1 MIYNLL
7 IHKGVGLTTEER
19 ASLPVRF
26 NNPFSYIPCRLCREA
41 AGQVLEYLQGR
52 TGWAAELQG
61 GKMFGVL
68 VVETREG
75 ELGYLAAYS
84 GNLQG
89 KNDWEFFVPPVY
101 DILLPDEFFKVG
113 EREISALNCR
123 IAAAEVS
130 GELVALR
137 REIASVQV
145 RFAEEIAR
153 LKEIYA
159 AGKRERE
166 RLRREL
172 EDEAAGGD
180 TAVAGVAG
188 AEVAGVVALGGEPAG
203 REAASEKA
211 AAGKGEILARMVKE
225 SQFQK
230 AEIKRAERRMREA
243 LEPLRGRL
251 VGIMDEIEGMKEL
264 RKVKSAVLQEEIFRH
279 FVFLNARGEKKDLL
293 EIFKDY
299 YSGETVLPPGGAGEC
314 AAPKLLQYAYLHG
327 MRPVAMGEFWY
338 GDSPKGEIR
347 RHGEFYPSCKG
358 KCAPILGFML
368 QGLDVDE
375 AGVHSSYG
383 QAGAFS
389 LHCQNVSMALYGQ
402 DDSLALHGQ
411 ADSLEILYSD
421 EHILAVDKPAG
432 VLSVPGK
439 DSATLYPVPE
449 CTCTRSSSVPVLGD
463 RVTCQNAVYKEID
476 VLKLLSFKSGFSE
489 GKFYVVHRLD
499 MHTSGVLLLARSEE
513 VYKRLQSQFAA
524 REVEKVYYAV
534 LEGEVSE
541 SGCGSAVSWDAGV
554 GSGYGTGSVVGRGGI
569 ISLPLLPDYNNRPA
583 QIVDFEHGR
592 ESVTRFRILK
602 IEQGRTFVEFRPLT
616 GRTHQ
621 LRVHSAHKYGLN
633 APIVGDLLYGT
644 PAERLMLHAYSVKF
658 YHPVLGTP
666 VEIVSP
672 VPEWALVITAPV
684 PGGFHR

>member
-19 ASLPVRF
+19 DSLPVRF
-26 NNPFSYIPCRLCREA
+26 NNPFSYIPCGLCREA
-41 AGQVLEYLQGR
+41 AGQVMEYLQGR
-52 TGWAAELQG
+52 TDWEAELQG

-75 ELGYLAAYS
+75 ELGYLAAFS

-89 KNDWEFFVPPVY
+89 RNNWEFFVPPVY
-101 DILLPDEFFKVG
+101 DLLLPDEFFKVG

-123 IAAAEVS
+123 IASAEAS
-130 GELVALR
+130 GELAALR
-137 REIASVQV
+137 EEITSVQGSFEV
-145 RFAEEIAR
+145 EIAR

-166 RLRREL
+166 RLRGEL
-172 EDEAAGGD
+172 EDERAVGEAAGVES
-180 TAVAGVAG
+180 AAGVM
-188 AEVAGVVALGGEPAG
+188 
-203 REAASEKA
+203 AAPGD
-211 AAGKGEILARMVKE
+211 AAGKSAVGDAAVGKGELLARMVRE

-230 AEIKRAERRMREA
+230 AEIKRAEKRMREA

-251 VGIMDEIEGMKEL
+251 AAVMNEIEGMKEL
-264 RKVKSAVLQEEIFRH
+264 RKVKSAALQEEIFRH
-279 FVFLNARGEKKDLL
+279 FVFFNARGEKRDLL

-299 YSGETVLPPGGAGEC
+299 YSGEAVLPPGGAGEC

-347 RHGEFYPSCKG
+347 HHGEFYPSCKG

-383 QAGAFS
+383 QAG
-389 LHCQNVSMALYGQ
+389 
-402 DDSLALHGQ
+402 
-411 ADSLEILYSD
+411 SLEILYSD
-421 EHILAVDKPAG
+421 EHILAVNKPAG

-439 DSATLYPVPE
+439 DSAALYPVPE
-449 CTCTRSSSVPVLGD
+449 CTCTRSSGVPVPGD
-463 RVTCQNAVYKEID
+463 RVSTKDSISQGID
-476 VLKLLSFKSGFSE
+476 VFKLLSFSE
-489 GKFYVVHRLD
+489 CSAEEKLYVVHRLD
-499 MHTSGVLLLARSEE
+499 MHTSGVLLLARSEG
-513 VYKRLQSQFAA
+513 VYKELQRQFAA

-534 LEGEVSE
+534 LEGEVTE
-541 SGCGSAVSWDAGV
+541 SGCGSAISWDAGA
-554 GSGYGTGSVVGRGGI
+554 GSGSVVGRGGI

-583 QIVDFEHGR
+583 QIVNLEQGK
-592 ESVTRFRILK
+592 EAVTRFRILK
-602 IEQGRTFVEFRPLT
+602 IENGRTYVEFRPVT

-621 LRVHSAHKYGLN
+621 LRVHSAHRYGLN

-658 YHPVLGTP
+658 LHPVLGTP
-666 VEIVSP
+666 VEIVST
-672 VPEWALVITAPV
+672 VPEWAFYSVGQQV
-684 PGGFHR
+684 

>member
-19 ASLPVRF
+19 DSLPVRF
-26 NNPFSYIPCRLCREA
+26 NNPFSYIPCGLCREA
-41 AGQVLEYLQGR
+41 AGQVMEYLQGR
-52 TGWAAELQG
+52 TDWEAELQG

-68 VVETREG
+68 VVETPEG
-75 ELGYLAAYS
+75 ELGYLAAFS

-89 KNDWEFFVPPVY
+89 RNNWEFFVPPVY
-101 DILLPDEFFKVG
+101 DLLLPDEFFKVG

-123 IAAAEVS
+123 IASAEAS
-130 GELVALR
+130 GELAALR
-137 REIASVQV
+137 EEITSVQG
-145 RFAEEIAR
+145 RFEEEIAR

-166 RLRREL
+166 RLRGEL
-172 EDEAAGGD
+172 EDER
-180 TAVAGVAG
+180 AVG
-188 AEVAGVVALGGEPAG
+188 EVAGGAAG
-203 REAASEKA
+203 VESAAGVMA
-211 AAGKGEILARMVKE
+211 APGDAAGKSAAGDAAVGKGELLARMVRE

-230 AEIKRAERRMREA
+230 AEIKRAEKRMREA
-243 LEPLRGRL
+243 LEPLQGRL
-251 VGIMDEIEGMKEL
+251 AAVMGEIEGMKEL
-264 RKVKSAVLQEEIFRH
+264 RKVKSAALQEEIFRH
-279 FVFLNARGEKKDLL
+279 FVFFNARGEKKDLL

-299 YSGETVLPPGGAGEC
+299 YSGEAVLPPGGAGEC

-347 RHGEFYPSCKG
+347 HHGEFYPSCKG

-383 QAGAFS
+383 QAG
-389 LHCQNVSMALYGQ
+389 
-402 DDSLALHGQ
+402 
-411 ADSLEILYSD
+411 SLEILYSD
-421 EHILAVDKPAG
+421 EHILAVNKPAG

-439 DSATLYPVPE
+439 DSAALYPVPE
-449 CTCTRSSSVPVLGD
+449 CTCTRSSGVPVPGD
-463 RVTCQNAVYKEID
+463 RVTIQDSLSQGID
-476 VLKLLSFKSGFSE
+476 VFKLLSFSE
-489 GKFYVVHRLD
+489 CFAEEKLYVVHRLD
-499 MHTSGVLLLARSEE
+499 MHTSGVLLLARSEG
-513 VYKRLQSQFAA
+513 VYKELQRQFTA

-534 LEGEVSE
+534 LEGEVTE
-541 SGCGSAVSWDAGV
+541 SGCGSAISWDAGA
-554 GSGYGTGSVVGRGGI
+554 GSGSVVGRGGI

-583 QIVDFEHGR
+583 QIVDLEQGK
-592 ESVTRFRILK
+592 EAVTRFRILK
-602 IEQGRTFVEFRPLT
+602 IENGRTYVEFRPVT

-621 LRVHSAHKYGLN
+621 LRVHSAHKFGLN

-658 YHPVLGTP
+658 RHPVHGGL

-672 VPEWALVITAPV
+672 VPEWA
-684 PGGFHR
+684 F

>member
-19 ASLPVRF
+19 DSLPVRF
-26 NNPFSYIPCRLCREA
+26 NNPFSYIPCGLCREA
-41 AGQVLEYLQGR
+41 AGQVMEYLQGR
-52 TGWAAELQG
+52 TDWEAELQG

-68 VVETREG
+68 VVETQER
-75 ELGYLAAYS
+75 ELGYLAAFS

-89 KNDWEFFVPPVY
+89 RNNWEFFVPPVY
-101 DILLPDEFFKVG
+101 DLLLPDEFFKVG

-123 IAAAEVS
+123 IASAEAS
-130 GELVALR
+130 GELAALR
-137 REIASVQV
+137 KEITSVQGSFEV
-145 RFAEEIAR
+145 EIAR

-166 RLRREL
+166 RLRGEL
-172 EDEAAGGD
+172 EGETTGG
-180 TAVAGVAG
+180 
-188 AEVAGVVALGGEPAG
+188 EVAGGAAG
-203 REAASEKA
+203 VESAAGVMAAPGDAAGKSAAGVEDAAREAVGKV
-211 AAGKGEILARMVKE
+211 AAGKGDLLARMVRE

-230 AEIKRAERRMREA
+230 AEIKRAEKRMREA

-251 VGIMDEIEGMKEL
+251 AGILNEIEGMKEL
-264 RKVKSAVLQEEIFRH
+264 RKVKSAALQEEIFRH
-279 FVFLNARGEKKDLL
+279 FVFINARGEKKDLL
-293 EIFKDY
+293 EIFMDY
-299 YSGETVLPPGGAGEC
+299 YSGEAVLPPGGAGEC

-383 QAGAFS
+383 QAG
-389 LHCQNVSMALYGQ
+389 
-402 DDSLALHGQ
+402 
-411 ADSLEILYSD
+411 SLEILYSD
-421 EHILAVDKPAG
+421 EHILAVNKPAG
-432 VLSVPGK
+432 VLS
-439 DSATLYPVPE
+439 
-449 CTCTRSSSVPVLGD
+449 
-463 RVTCQNAVYKEID
+463 QNSLSQGID
-476 VLKLLSFKSGFSE
+476 VFKLLSFSENLSGE
-489 GKFYVVHRLD
+489 KLYVVHRLD

-513 VYKRLQSQFAA
+513 VYKELQRQFAT

-534 LEGEVSE
+534 LEGEVSPE
-541 SGCGSAVSWDAGV
+541 GCGSAVDWEN
-554 GSGYGTGSVVGRGGI
+554 GI

-583 QIVDFEHGR
+583 QIVDLEQGK
-592 ESVTRFRILK
+592 EAVTRFRILK
-602 IEQGRTFVEFRPLT
+602 IENGRTYVEFRPVT

-621 LRVHSAHKYGLN
+621 LRVHSAHKFGLN

-658 YHPVLGTP
+658 LHPVNGGL

-672 VPEWALVITAPV
+672 VPEMALFCTKSC
-684 PGGFHR
+684 GE

>member
-19 ASLPVRF
+19 DSLPVRF
-26 NNPFSYIPCRLCREA
+26 SNPFSYIPCGLCREA
-41 AGQVLEYLQGR
+41 AGQVMEYLQGR
-52 TGWAAELQG
+52 TDWEAELQG

-68 VVETREG
+68 VVETQEG
-75 ELGYLAAYS
+75 ELGYLAAFS

-89 KNDWEFFVPPVY
+89 RNNWEFFVPPVY
-101 DILLPDEFFKVG
+101 DLLLPDEFFKVG

-123 IAAAEVS
+123 IAAEEAS
-130 GELVALR
+130 GELVALKG
-137 REIASVQV
+137 EIASVQG
-145 RFAEEIAR
+145 RFEEEIAR

-159 AGKRERE
+159 AGKMERE
-166 RLRREL
+166 RLRGEL
-172 EDEAAGGD
+172 EDERAVGAAGVD
-180 TAVAGVAG
+180 SAGVEDA
-188 AEVAGVVALGGEPAG
+188 A
-203 REAASEKA
+203 REAVGKV
-211 AAGKGEILARMVKE
+211 AAGKGELLARMVRE

-230 AEIKRAERRMREA
+230 AEIKRAEKRMREA

-251 VGIMDEIEGMKEL
+251 AGILNGIEGMKEL
-264 RKVKSAVLQEEIFRH
+264 RKVKSAALQEEIFRH
-279 FVFLNARGEKKDLL
+279 FVFFNARGEKKDLL

-299 YSGETVLPPGGAGEC
+299 YSGEAVLPPGGAGEC

-347 RHGEFYPSCKG
+347 HHGEFYPSCKG

-383 QAGAFS
+383 QAG
-389 LHCQNVSMALYGQ
+389 
-402 DDSLALHGQ
+402 
-411 ADSLEILYSD
+411 SLEILYSD
-421 EHILAVDKPAG
+421 EHILAVNKPAG

-439 DSATLYPVPE
+439 DSAALYSVPE
-449 CTCTRSSSVPVLGD
+449 CTCTRSSSVPVPGD
-463 RVTCQNAVYKEID
+463 RVTTKDSLSQGID
-476 VLKLLSFKSGFSE
+476 VFKLLSFSENLSGE
-489 GKFYVVHRLD
+489 KLYVVHRLD
-499 MHTSGVLLLARSEE
+499 MHTSGVLLLARSEG
-513 VYKRLQSQFAA
+513 VYKELQRQFAA

-534 LEGEVSE
+534 LDGEVTE
-541 SGCGSAVSWDAGV
+541 SGCGSAISWDAGA
-554 GSGYGTGSVVGRGGI
+554 GSGSVVGRGGI

-583 QIVDFEHGR
+583 QIVDLEQGK
-592 ESVTRFRILK
+592 EAVTRFRILK
-602 IEQGRTFVEFRPLT
+602 IENGRTYVEFRPVT

-621 LRVHSAHKYGLN
+621 LRVHSAHRYGLN

-658 YHPVLGTP
+658 LHPVLGTP

-672 VPEWALVITAPV
+672 VPEWAFYSTLT
-684 PGGFHR
+684 

>member
-19 ASLPVRF
+19 DSLPVRF
-26 NNPFSYIPCRLCREA
+26 NNPFSYIPCGLCREA
-41 AGQVLEYLQGR
+41 AGQVMEYLQGR
-52 TGWAAELQG
+52 TDWEAELQG

-68 VVETREG
+68 VVETPEG
-75 ELGYLAAYS
+75 ELGYLAAFS

-89 KNDWEFFVPPVY
+89 RNNWEFFVPPVY
-101 DILLPDEFFKVG
+101 DLLLPDEFFKVG

-123 IAAAEVS
+123 IASAEAS
-130 GELVALR
+130 GELAALR
-137 REIASVQV
+137 EEITSVQGS
-145 RFAEEIAR
+145 FEDEIAR

-166 RLRREL
+166 RLRGEL
-172 EDEAAGGD
+172 EDERAVGEIAGGAAGVES
-180 TAVAGVAG
+180 AAGVMAAPGDAAG
-188 AEVAGVVALGGEPAG
+188 
-203 REAASEKA
+203 KA
-211 AAGKGEILARMVKE
+211 AAGVEDAAREAVGKVAAGDADGKGELLARMVRE

-230 AEIKRAERRMREA
+230 AEIKRAEKRMREA

-251 VGIMDEIEGMKEL
+251 AGILNEIEGMKEL
-264 RKVKSAVLQEEIFRH
+264 RKVKSAALQEEIFRH
-279 FVFLNARGEKKDLL
+279 FVFFNARGEKKDLL

-299 YSGETVLPPGGAGEC
+299 YSGEAVLPPGGAGEC

-383 QAGAFS
+383 QAG
-389 LHCQNVSMALYGQ
+389 
-402 DDSLALHGQ
+402 
-411 ADSLEILYSD
+411 SLEILYSD
-421 EHILAVDKPAG
+421 EHILAVNKPAG

-439 DSATLYPVPE
+439 DSAALYPVPE
-449 CTCTRSSSVPVLGD
+449 STCTRSSSVPVPGD
-463 RVTCQNAVYKEID
+463 RVTTQDSLYQGID
-476 VLKLLSFKSGFSE
+476 VFKLLSFSENLSGE
-489 GKFYVVHRLD
+489 KLYVVHRLD
-499 MHTSGVLLLARSEE
+499 MHTSGVLLLARSEG
-513 VYKRLQSQFAA
+513 VYKELQRQFAA

-534 LEGEVSE
+534 LQGEVSPE
-541 SGCGSAVSWDAGV
+541 
-554 GSGYGTGSVVGRGGI
+554 GYGRAVDWEKGI

-583 QIVDFEHGR
+583 QIVNLEQGK
-592 ESVTRFRILK
+592 EAVTRFRILK
-602 IEQGRTFVEFRPLT
+602 IENGRTYVEFRPVT

-621 LRVHSAHKYGLN
+621 LRVHSAHRYGLN

-658 YHPVLGTP
+658 LHPVLGTP

-672 VPEWALVITAPV
+672 VPEWAFYSTLT
-684 PGGFHR
+684 

>member
-19 ASLPVRF
+19 DSLPVRF
-26 NNPFSYIPCRLCREA
+26 NNPFSYIPCGLCREA
-41 AGQVLEYLQGR
+41 AGQVMEYLQGR
-52 TGWAAELQG
+52 IDWEAELQG

-68 VVETREG
+68 VVETQEG
-75 ELGYLAAYS
+75 ELGYLAAFS

-89 KNDWEFFVPPVY
+89 RNNWEFFVPPVY
-101 DILLPDEFFKVG
+101 DLLLPDEFFKVG
-113 EREISALNCR
+113 EREISALNSR
-123 IAAAEVS
+123 IASAEAS
-130 GELVALR
+130 GELDALR
-137 REIASVQV
+137 EEITSVQGSFEV
-145 RFAEEIAR
+145 EIAR

-166 RLRREL
+166 RLRGEL
-172 EDEAAGGD
+172 EDERAVGE
-180 TAVAGVAG
+180 VAGVA
-188 AEVAGVVALGGEPAG
+188 AGVESAV
-203 REAASEKA
+203 
-211 AAGKGEILARMVKE
+211 GKGELLARMVRE

-230 AEIKRAERRMREA
+230 AEIKRAEKRMWEA

-251 VGIMDEIEGMKEL
+251 AGILNEIEGMKEL
-264 RKVKSAVLQEEIFRH
+264 RKVKSAALQEEIFRH
-279 FVFLNARGEKKDLL
+279 FIFSNARGEKKDLL

-299 YSGETVLPPGGAGEC
+299 YSGEAVLPPGGAGEC
-314 AAPKLLQYAYLHG
+314 AAPKLLQYAYHHG

-347 RHGEFYPSCKG
+347 HHGEFYPSCKG

-383 QAGAFS
+383 QAG
-389 LHCQNVSMALYGQ
+389 
-402 DDSLALHGQ
+402 
-411 ADSLEILYSD
+411 SLEILYSD
-421 EHILAVDKPAG
+421 EHILAVNKPAG

-439 DSATLYPVPE
+439 DSAALYPVPE
-449 CTCTRSSSVPVLGD
+449 CTCTRSSSVPVPGD
-463 RVTCQNAVYKEID
+463 RVTTQDSLSHGID
-476 VLKLLSFKSGFSE
+476 VFKLLSFSENLSGE
-489 GKFYVVHRLD
+489 KLYVVHRLD
-499 MHTSGVLLLARSEE
+499 MHTSGVLLLARSEG
-513 VYKRLQSQFAA
+513 VYKELQRHFAA

-534 LEGEVSE
+534 LEGEVTE
-541 SGCGSAVSWDAGV
+541 SGCGSAISWDAGA
-554 GSGYGTGSVVGRGGI
+554 GSGSVVGRGGI

-583 QIVDFEHGR
+583 QIVDLEQGK
-592 ESVTRFRILK
+592 EAVTRFRILK
-602 IEQGRTFVEFRPLT
+602 IENGRTYVEFRPVT

-621 LRVHSAHKYGLN
+621 LRVHSAHRYGLN

-658 YHPVLGTP
+658 RHPVNGGL

-672 VPEWALVITAPV
+672 VPERALFCTKSC
-684 PGGFHR
+684 GE

>member
-7 IHKGVGLTTEER
+7 IHKRVGLTTEER
-19 ASLPVRF
+19 DSLPVRF
-26 NNPFSYIPCRLCREA
+26 NNPFSYIPCGLCREA
-41 AGQVLEYLQGR
+41 AGQVMEYLQGR
-52 TGWAAELQG
+52 TDWEAELQG

-75 ELGYLAAYS
+75 ELGYLAAFS

-89 KNDWEFFVPPVY
+89 RNNWEFFVPPVY
-101 DILLPDEFFKVG
+101 DLLLPDEFFKVG

-123 IAAAEVS
+123 IASAEAS
-130 GELVALR
+130 GELAALR
-137 REIASVQV
+137 EEITSVQGSFEV
-145 RFAEEIAR
+145 EIAR

-166 RLRREL
+166 RLRGEL
-172 EDEAAGGD
+172 EDERAVGEAAGG
-180 TAVAGVAG
+180 AAGVESVG
-188 AEVAGVVALGGEPAG
+188 
-203 REAASEKA
+203 KA
-211 AAGKGEILARMVKE
+211 AAGVEDAAREAVGKVAAGKGDLLARMVRE

-230 AEIKRAERRMREA
+230 AEIKRAEKRMREA

-251 VGIMDEIEGMKEL
+251 AGILNDIEGMKEL
-264 RKVKSAVLQEEIFRH
+264 RKVKSAALQEEIFRH
-279 FVFLNARGEKKDLL
+279 FVFFNARGEKKDLL

-299 YSGETVLPPGGAGEC
+299 YSGEAVLPPGGAGEC

-383 QAGAFS
+383 QAG
-389 LHCQNVSMALYGQ
+389 
-402 DDSLALHGQ
+402 
-411 ADSLEILYSD
+411 SLEILYSD
-421 EHILAVDKPAG
+421 EYILAVNKPAG

-439 DSATLYPVPE
+439 DSAALYPVPE
-449 CTCTRSSSVPVLGD
+449 CTCTRSSGVPVPGD
-463 RVTCQNAVYKEID
+463 RVTTQDSLSQGID
-476 VLKLLSFKSGFSE
+476 VFKLLSFSENLSGE
-489 GKFYVVHRLD
+489 KLYVVHRLD
-499 MHTSGVLLLARSEE
+499 MHTSGVLLLARSEG
-513 VYKRLQSQFAA
+513 VYKELQRQFAA

-534 LEGEVSE
+534 LQGEVSPE
-541 SGCGSAVSWDAGV
+541 SCGRAVDWEKGV
-554 GSGYGTGSVVGRGGI
+554 

-583 QIVDFEHGR
+583 QMVDMERGK
-592 ESVTRFRILK
+592 ESITRFRILK
-602 IEQGRTFVEFRPLT
+602 TENDRTYVEFRPVT

-658 YHPVLGTP
+658 LHPVLGTP

-672 VPEWALVITAPV
+672 VPEWAFYSTLT
-684 PGGFHR
+684 

>member
-19 ASLPVRF
+19 DFLPVRF
-26 NNPFSYIPCRLCREA
+26 NNPFSYIPCGLCREA
-41 AGQVLEYLQGR
+41 AGQVMEYLQVR
-52 TGWAAELQG
+52 TDWEAELQG

-68 VVETREG
+68 VVETQEG
-75 ELGYLAAYS
+75 ELGYLAAFS

-89 KNDWEFFVPPVY
+89 RNNWEFFVPPVY
-101 DILLPDEFFKVG
+101 DLLLPDEFFKVG

-123 IAAAEVS
+123 IASAEAS
-130 GELVALR
+130 GELAALR
-137 REIASVQV
+137 EEITSVQGSFEV
-145 RFAEEIAR
+145 EIAR

-166 RLRREL
+166 RLRGEL
-172 EDEAAGGD
+172 EDERAVGAAGG
-180 TAVAGVAG
+180 AAGVESA
-188 AEVAGVVALGGEPAG
+188 AGVMAAPGDAAG
-203 REAASEKA
+203 KSAAGVEDAAREAVGKV
-211 AAGKGEILARMVKE
+211 AAGKGDLLARMVRE

-230 AEIKRAERRMREA
+230 AEIKRAEKRMREA

-251 VGIMDEIEGMKEL
+251 AGILNEIEGMKEL
-264 RKVKSAVLQEEIFRH
+264 RKVKSAAFQEEIFRH
-279 FVFLNARGEKKDLL
+279 FIFSNARGEKRDLL

-299 YSGETVLPPGGAGEC
+299 YSGEAVLPPGGAGEC

-347 RHGEFYPSCKG
+347 SHGEFYPSCKG

-368 QGLDVDE
+368 KGLDVDE

-383 QAGAFS
+383 QAG
-389 LHCQNVSMALYGQ
+389 
-402 DDSLALHGQ
+402 
-411 ADSLEILYSD
+411 SLEILYSD
-421 EHILAVDKPAG
+421 EHILAVNKPAG

-439 DSATLYPVPE
+439 DSAALYPVPE
-449 CTCTRSSSVPVLGD
+449 CTCTRSSSVPVPGD
-463 RVTCQNAVYKEID
+463 RVTTQDPLSQEID
-476 VLKLLSFKSGFSE
+476 VFKLLSFSE
-489 GKFYVVHRLD
+489 CSAEEKLYVVHRLD
-499 MHTSGVLLLARSEE
+499 MHTSGVLLLARSEG
-513 VYKRLQSQFAA
+513 VYKELQRQFAA

-534 LEGEVSE
+534 LEGEVSPE
-541 SGCGSAVSWDAGV
+541 GCGSAVDWEN
-554 GSGYGTGSVVGRGGI
+554 GI

-583 QIVDFEHGR
+583 QIVDLEQGK
-592 ESVTRFRILK
+592 EAVTRFRILK
-602 IEQGRTFVEFRPLT
+602 IENGRTYVEFRPVT

-621 LRVHSAHKYGLN
+621 LRVHSAHRYGLN

-644 PAERLMLHAYSVKF
+644 PAGRLMLHAYSVKF
-658 YHPVLGTP
+658 LHPVLGTP

-672 VPEWALVITAPV
+672 VPEWAFYSTLT
-684 PGGFHR
+684 

>member
-7 IHKGVGLTTEER
+7 IHKGVGLTTEKR

-75 ELGYLAAYS
+75 ELGYLVAYS

-89 KNDWEFFVPPVY
+89 RNDWEFFVPPVY

-123 IAAAEVS
+123 IAAAEAS

-137 REIASVQV
+137 GEIASVQG
-145 RFAEEIAR
+145 RFEEEIAR

-172 EDEAAGGD
+172 ENED
-180 TAVAGVAG
+180 
-188 AEVAGVVALGGEPAG
+188 
-203 REAASEKA
+203 ASEKA
-211 AAGKGEILARMVKE
+211 AAGKGELLARMVKE

-251 VGIMDEIEGMKEL
+251 AGILAEIEGMKEL

-279 FVFLNARGEKKDLL
+279 FVFLNARGERKDLL

-299 YSGETVLPPGGAGEC
+299 YSGEAVLPPGGAGEC
-314 AAPKLLQYAYLHG
+314 AAPKLLQYAYLYG

-383 QAGAFS
+383 Q
-389 LHCQNVSMALYGQ
+389 V
-402 DDSLALHGQ
+402 
-411 ADSLEILYSD
+411 DSLEILYSD

-439 DSATLYPVPE
+439 DSA
-449 CTCTRSSSVPVLGD
+449 TCTRSSSVPVLGD

-602 IEQGRTFVEFRPLT
+602 IEQGRTFVEFRPVT

-658 YHPVLGTP
+658 CHPVLGTP

>member
-19 ASLPVRF
+19 DSLPVRF
-26 NNPFSYIPCRLCREA
+26 NNPFSYIPCGLCREA
-41 AGQVLEYLQGR
+41 AGQVMEYLQGR
-52 TGWAAELQG
+52 TDWKAELQG

-68 VVETREG
+68 VVETPEG
-75 ELGYLAAYS
+75 ELGYLAAFS

-89 KNDWEFFVPPVY
+89 RNNWEFFVPPVY
-101 DILLPDEFFKVG
+101 DLLLPDEFFKVG
-113 EREISALNCR
+113 EREISALNSL
-123 IAAAEVS
+123 IASAEAS
-130 GELVALR
+130 GELAALR
-137 REIASVQV
+137 EEITSVQESFEV
-145 RFAEEIAR
+145 EIAR

-166 RLRREL
+166 RLRGEL
-172 EDEAAGGD
+172 EDER
-180 TAVAGVAG
+180 AVG
-188 AEVAGVVALGGEPAG
+188 EVAGGAAG
-203 REAASEKA
+203 VTAGVEAVGKA
-211 AAGKGEILARMVKE
+211 AAGVEDAAREAVGKVAAGKGDLLARMVRE

-230 AEIKRAERRMREA
+230 AEIKRAEKRMREA

-251 VGIMDEIEGMKEL
+251 ARILNEIEGMKEL
-264 RKVKSAVLQEEIFRH
+264 RKVKSAALQEEIFRH
-279 FVFLNARGEKKDLL
+279 FVFFNARGEKKDLL

-299 YSGETVLPPGGAGEC
+299 YSGEAVLPPGGAGEC

-347 RHGEFYPSCKG
+347 HHGEFYPSCKG

-383 QAGAFS
+383 QAG
-389 LHCQNVSMALYGQ
+389 
-402 DDSLALHGQ
+402 
-411 ADSLEILYSD
+411 SLEILYSD
-421 EHILAVDKPAG
+421 EHILAVNKPAG

-439 DSATLYPVPE
+439 DSAALYPVPE
-449 CTCTRSSSVPVLGD
+449 CTCTRSSGVPVPGD
-463 RVTCQNAVYKEID
+463 RVTTQDSLSQGID
-476 VLKLLSFKSGFSE
+476 VFKLLSFSENLSGE
-489 GKFYVVHRLD
+489 KLYVVHRLD

-513 VYKRLQSQFAA
+513 VYKELQRQFAA

-534 LEGEVSE
+534 LEGEVTE
-541 SGCGSAVSWDAGV
+541 SGCGSAISWDAGA
-554 GSGYGTGSVVGRGGI
+554 GSGSVVGRGGI

-583 QIVDFEHGR
+583 QIVNLEQGK
-592 ESVTRFRILK
+592 EAVTRFRILK
-602 IEQGRTFVEFRPLT
+602 IENGRTYVEFRPVT

-621 LRVHSAHKYGLN
+621 LRVHSAHRYGLN

-658 YHPVLGTP
+658 LHPVLGTP

-672 VPEWALVITAPV
+672 VPEWAFYSVGQQV
-684 PGGFHR
+684 

>member
-26 NNPFSYIPCRLCREA
+26 NNPFSYIPCWLCREA
-41 AGQVLEYLQGR
+41 AGQVLEYLQGC

-68 VVETREG
+68 VVETLEG

-89 KNDWEFFVPPVY
+89 RNDWEFFVPPVY

-123 IAAAEVS
+123 IAAAEAS

-145 RFAEEIAR
+145 KFEEEIAR

-172 EDEAAGGD
+172 EN
-180 TAVAGVAG
+180 
-188 AEVAGVVALGGEPAG
+188 
-203 REAASEKA
+203 EAASEKA
-211 AAGKGEILARMVKE
+211 AAGKGEFLARMVKE

-243 LEPLRGRL
+243 LEPLHGRL

-279 FVFLNARGEKKDLL
+279 FVFFNARGEKKDLL

-299 YSGETVLPPGGAGEC
+299 YSGEAVMPPGGAGEC

-358 KCAPILGFML
+358 KCAPILNFML
-368 QGLDVDE
+368 QGLDVDA

-389 LHCQNVSMALYGQ
+389 LHCQNVPMALHCQ

-439 DSATLYPVPE
+439 DQAPAAVAGGGCELYPVPG
-449 CTCTRSSSVPVLGD
+449 CTCTRSSSVSVLGD

-554 GSGYGTGSVVGRGGI
+554 GSGYGTGYGTGSGSVVGRGGI

-602 IEQGRTFVEFRPLT
+602 IDQGRTFVEFRPVT

-621 LRVHSAHKYGLN
+621 LRVHSAHKCGLN

-658 YHPVLGTP
+658 CHPVLGTP

-672 VPEWALVITAPV
+672 VPEWALFCTGSC
-684 PGGFHR
+684 GG

>member
-19 ASLPVRF
+19 DSLPVRF
-26 NNPFSYIPCRLCREA
+26 NNPFSYIPCGLCREA
-41 AGQVLEYLQGR
+41 AGQVMEYLQGR
-52 TGWAAELQG
+52 IDWEAELQG

-68 VVETREG
+68 VVETQEG
-75 ELGYLAAYS
+75 ELGYLAAFS

-89 KNDWEFFVPPVY
+89 RNNWEFFVPPVY
-101 DILLPDEFFKVG
+101 DLLLPDEFFKVG
-113 EREISALNCR
+113 EREISALNSR
-123 IAAAEVS
+123 IASAEAS
-130 GELVALR
+130 GELDALR
-137 REIASVQV
+137 EEITSVQGSFEV
-145 RFAEEIAR
+145 EIAR

-166 RLRREL
+166 RLRGEL
-172 EDEAAGGD
+172 EDERAVGE
-180 TAVAGVAG
+180 VAGVA
-188 AEVAGVVALGGEPAG
+188 AGVESAV
-203 REAASEKA
+203 
-211 AAGKGEILARMVKE
+211 GKGELLARMVRE

-230 AEIKRAERRMREA
+230 AEIKRAEKRMWEA

-251 VGIMDEIEGMKEL
+251 AGILNEIEGMKEL
-264 RKVKSAVLQEEIFRH
+264 RKVKSAALQEEIFRH
-279 FVFLNARGEKKDLL
+279 FIFSNARGEKKDLL

-299 YSGETVLPPGGAGEC
+299 YSGEAVLPPGGAGEC
-314 AAPKLLQYAYLHG
+314 AAPKLLQYAYHHG

-347 RHGEFYPSCKG
+347 HHGEFYPSCKG

-383 QAGAFS
+383 QAG
-389 LHCQNVSMALYGQ
+389 
-402 DDSLALHGQ
+402 
-411 ADSLEILYSD
+411 SLEILYSD
-421 EHILAVDKPAG
+421 EHILAVNKPAG

-439 DSATLYPVPE
+439 DSAALYPVPE
-449 CTCTRSSSVPVLGD
+449 CTCTRSSSVPVPGD
-463 RVTCQNAVYKEID
+463 RVTTQDSLSHGID
-476 VLKLLSFKSGFSE
+476 VFKLLSFSENLSGE
-489 GKFYVVHRLD
+489 KLYVVHRLD
-499 MHTSGVLLLARSEE
+499 MHTSGVLLLARSEG
-513 VYKRLQSQFAA
+513 VYKELQRHFAA

-534 LEGEVSE
+534 LEGEVTE
-541 SGCGSAVSWDAGV
+541 SGCGSAISWDAGA
-554 GSGYGTGSVVGRGGI
+554 GSGSVVGRGGI

-583 QIVDFEHGR
+583 QIVDLEQGK
-592 ESVTRFRILK
+592 EAVTRFRILK
-602 IEQGRTFVEFRPLT
+602 IENGRTYVEFRPVT

-621 LRVHSAHKYGLN
+621 LRVHSAHRYGLN

-658 YHPVLGTP
+658 LHPVLGTP

-672 VPEWALVITAPV
+672 VPEWAFYSTLT
-684 PGGFHR
+684 

>member
-7 IHKGVGLTTEER
+7 IHKGVGLTTDER
-19 ASLPVRF
+19 TSLPVRF
-26 NNPFSYIPCRLCREA
+26 NNPFSYIPCGLCREA
-41 AGQVLEYLQGR
+41 AGQVMEYLQGR
-52 TGWAAELQG
+52 TDWEAELQG

-68 VVETREG
+68 VVETLEG
-75 ELGYLAAYS
+75 ELGYLAAFS

-89 KNDWEFFVPPVY
+89 RNNWEFFVPPVF
-101 DILLPDEFFKVG
+101 DLLLPDEFFKVG

-123 IAAAEVS
+123 IASAEAS
-130 GELVALR
+130 GELAALR
-137 REIASVQV
+137 EEITSVQGSFEV
-145 RFAEEIAR
+145 EIAR

-166 RLRREL
+166 RLRGEL
-172 EDEAAGGD
+172 EDEAAGKAD
-180 TAVAGVAG
+180 AVAVAGVEAVG
-188 AEVAGVVALGGEPAG
+188 KVAAGVEDAAK
-203 REAASEKA
+203 EAVGNV
-211 AAGKGEILARMVKE
+211 AAGKGDLLARMVRE

-230 AEIKRAERRMREA
+230 AEIKRAEKRMREA

-251 VGIMDEIEGMKEL
+251 AGILNEIEGMKEL
-264 RKVKSAVLQEEIFRH
+264 RKVKSAALQEEIFRH

-299 YSGETVLPPGGAGEC
+299 YSVDAVLPPGGAGEC

-347 RHGEFYPSCKG
+347 HHGEFYPSCKG

-383 QAGAFS
+383 QAG
-389 LHCQNVSMALYGQ
+389 
-402 DDSLALHGQ
+402 
-411 ADSLEILYSD
+411 SLEILYSD
-421 EHILAVDKPAG
+421 EHILAVNKPAG
-432 VLSVPGK
+432 VLSQ
-439 DSATLYPVPE
+439 DSL
-449 CTCTRSSSVPVLGD
+449 SQG
-463 RVTCQNAVYKEID
+463 ID
-476 VLKLLSFKSGFSE
+476 VFKLLSFSENLSGE
-489 GKFYVVHRLD
+489 KLYVVHRLD
-499 MHTSGVLLLARSEE
+499 MHTSGVLLLARSEG
-513 VYKRLQSQFAA
+513 VYKELQRQFAA

-534 LEGEVSE
+534 LEGEVTE
-541 SGCGSAVSWDAGV
+541 SGCGSAISWDAGA
-554 GSGYGTGSVVGRGGI
+554 GSGSVVGRGGI

-583 QIVDFEHGR
+583 QIVDLEQGK
-592 ESVTRFRILK
+592 EAVTRFRILK
-602 IEQGRTFVEFRPLT
+602 MENGRTYVEFRPVT

-621 LRVHSAHKYGLN
+621 LRVHSAHRYGLN

-658 YHPVLGTP
+658 RHPVNGGL

-672 VPEWALVITAPV
+672 VPEWAFYSTLT
-684 PGGFHR
+684 

>member
-7 IHKGVGLTTEER
+7 IHKGVGLTTGER
-19 ASLPVRF
+19 DSLPVRF
-26 NNPFSYIPCRLCREA
+26 NNPFSYIPCGLCREA
-41 AGQVLEYLQGR
+41 AGQVMEYLQGR
-52 TGWAAELQG
+52 TDWEAELQG

-68 VVETREG
+68 VVETQEG
-75 ELGYLAAYS
+75 ELGYLAAFS
-84 GNLQG
+84 GNLHG
-89 KNDWEFFVPPVY
+89 RNNWEFFVPPVY
-101 DILLPDEFFKVG
+101 DLLLPDEFFKVG

-123 IAAAEVS
+123 IASAEAS
-130 GELVALR
+130 GELAALR
-137 REIASVQV
+137 EEITSVQGSFEV
-145 RFAEEIAR
+145 EIAR

-166 RLRREL
+166 RLRGEL
-172 EDEAAGGD
+172 EDEAAGKAD
-180 TAVAGVAG
+180 AVAVAGVEAVG
-188 AEVAGVVALGGEPAG
+188 KVAAGVEDAAK
-203 REAASEKA
+203 EAVGNV
-211 AAGKGEILARMVKE
+211 AAGKGDLLARMVRE

-230 AEIKRAERRMREA
+230 AEIKRAEKRMREA

-251 VGIMDEIEGMKEL
+251 AGILNEIEGMKEL
-264 RKVKSAVLQEEIFRH
+264 RKVKSAALQEEIFRH

-299 YSGETVLPPGGAGEC
+299 YSVDAVLPPGGAGEC

-347 RHGEFYPSCKG
+347 HHGEFYPSCKG

-383 QAGAFS
+383 QAG
-389 LHCQNVSMALYGQ
+389 
-402 DDSLALHGQ
+402 
-411 ADSLEILYSD
+411 SLEILYSD
-421 EHILAVDKPAG
+421 EHILAVNKPAG
-432 VLSVPGK
+432 VLSQ
-439 DSATLYPVPE
+439 DSL
-449 CTCTRSSSVPVLGD
+449 SQG
-463 RVTCQNAVYKEID
+463 ID
-476 VLKLLSFKSGFSE
+476 VFKLLSFSENLSGE
-489 GKFYVVHRLD
+489 KLYVVHRLD
-499 MHTSGVLLLARSEE
+499 MHTSGVLLLARSEG
-513 VYKRLQSQFAA
+513 VYKELQRQFAA

-534 LEGEVSE
+534 LEGEVTE
-541 SGCGSAVSWDAGV
+541 SGCGSAISWDAGA
-554 GSGYGTGSVVGRGGI
+554 GSGSVVGRGGI

-583 QIVDFEHGR
+583 QIVDLEQGK
-592 ESVTRFRILK
+592 EAVTRFRILK
-602 IEQGRTFVEFRPLT
+602 MENGRTYVEFRPVT

-621 LRVHSAHKYGLN
+621 LRVHSAHRYGLN

-658 YHPVLGTP
+658 RHPVNGGL

-672 VPEWALVITAPV
+672 VPEWAFYSTLT
-684 PGGFHR
+684 